1 MSYEKVT
8 QAKKTIIGTK
18 QTVKAIQAGI
28 VTEIIIAQ
36 DAEERIIAPVLEE
49 AELHRIPVTY
59 VDSRKK
65 LGEACGIEVGATVVA
80 ITE

>member
-1 MSYEKVT
+1 MSYEKVN

-18 QTVKAIQAGI
+18 QAVKAIRARI
-28 VTEIIIAQ
+28 VTEVIIAQ
-36 DAEERIIAPVLEE
+36 DAEERIIRPVVEN

-65 LGEACGIEVGATVVA
+65 LGEACGIAVGATVVA

>member
-1 MSYEKVT
+1 MSYEKVK

-18 QTVKAIQAGI
+18 QAVKAIQAGI
-28 VTEIIIAQ
+28 VTEVIIAQ
-36 DAEERIIAPVLEE
+36 DAEERIIRPVMEN
-49 AELHRIPVTY
+49 AELHRIPVAY

-65 LGEACGIEVGATVVA
+65 LGEACGIAVGATVIA